1 MQASCPVCHMPV
13 EAETAPAKTE
23 YEGQTYYFCGSAC
36 KESFEKD
43 PGKFAGGHGGHEH
56 HHHH

>member
-1 MQASCPVCHMPV
+1 MPV